1 MCDIWGHT
9 CAAFICITPFRA
21 ASRGGE
27 VAAVCSL
34 CWVGTEVGPSVVQP
48 SQQFGWNVCANI
60 RFCGLTPILMSLGL

>member
-34 CWVGTEVGPSVVQP
+34 CWVGTEVGPSVVSLP
-48 SQQFGWNVCANI
+48 SSLAAMFV
-60 RFCGLTPILMSLGL
+60 PISVSVA